1 MTARNSASNS
11 QLMRESDVRQVVKTR
26 LWCEHYDDP
35 STKIVDEMGIWSS
48 SVRIDIAVINGQLAG
63 YELKSARDNLDRL
76 PRQVSFYND
85 VFDTMTL
92 VVAENHLAKAVRL
105 IPPWWGLIVASSS
118 ASSVV
123 TLTDERPAN
132 KNSAVK
138 PIQLARLLWKDE
150 CLEILN
156 QYNLLKG
163 FRSQPLPLLHER
175 IAEHINL
182 EMLANEVRTSLKRR
196 IRVTD

>member
-1 MTARNSASNS
+1 
-11 QLMRESDVRQVVKTR
+11 MRESDVRQVVKTR

-35 STKIVDEMGIWSS
+35 TTKIVDEMGIWSS

-85 VFDTMTL
+85 VFDSMTL
-92 VVAENHLAKAVRL
+92 VVAENHLAKAVHL
-105 IPPWWGLIVASSS
+105 IPSWWGIIVASSRAGS
-118 ASSVV
+118 IV

-132 KNSAVK
+132 KNEGVK

-150 CLEILN
+150 CLKILGRH
-156 QYNLLKG
+156 NLLKG

-175 IAEHINL
+175 IAEQIDL
-182 EMLANEVRTSLKRR
+182 DTLANEVRTSLKLRT
-196 IRVTD
+196 RVTD